1 MNRIILINGTYGVG
15 KTTIAKSIMNNNDE
29 NFVLLDPDEDYNELV
44 EKGMLYMLGWPMQTS
59 KVYLRNFR
67 QKVEIAVKEKNV
79 IIPMTISTDICRRE
93 VYDYLI
99 KNTDTIHVILSA
111 DEKVIVDRIN
121 KDVGRSKNFSK
132 DSIKNNILYLKNNF
146 IGSIWI
152 DTSSKS
158 IDSVANE
165 IILLIQQWK

>member
-1 MNRIILINGTYGVG
+1 
-15 KTTIAKSIMNNNDE
+15 
-29 NFVLLDPDEDYNELV
+29 
-44 EKGMLYMLGWPMQTS
+44 MQTS
-59 KVYLRNFR
+59 KVYLRYFR